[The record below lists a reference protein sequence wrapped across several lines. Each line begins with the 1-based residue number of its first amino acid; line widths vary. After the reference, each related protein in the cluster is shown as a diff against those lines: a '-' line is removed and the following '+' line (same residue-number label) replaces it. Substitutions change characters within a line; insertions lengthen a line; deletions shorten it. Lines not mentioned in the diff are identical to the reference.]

1 MITKP
6 SKYQIQ
12 LYLFADLNLLYFAH
26 FSLTCHH
33 ATNSPTKYHHSIHFQ
48 WYLKIEIFLSK
59 FFNGKITH
67 LCVRG
72 LGFLVFRTFLCFS
85 RCWGVI
91 NVKGPKG
98 LSICLAALVD
108 FLIDLVGPWFQK
120 GPIASGSSALGQLH
134 SRDSFDFYAKWYKV
148 LFFMAILM

>member
-1 MITKP
+1 MMLWLRNLANI
-6 SKYQIQ
+6 KYNFTFLQTWTCCILHISRSPATIRQTRLQNIIIQ
-12 LYLFADLNLLYFAH
+12 FIFNDIWRLNII
-26 FSLTCHH
+26 
-33 ATNSPTKYHHSIHFQ
+33 PV
-48 WYLKIEIFLSK
+48 IFLSK

-134 SRDSFDFYAKWYKV
+134 SRDSFDFYSK
-148 LFFMAILM
+148 